1 MIDIG
6 NISSFIYWDKKEAN
20 KELISK
26 VRSHLYLNEIE
37 EEGVFNEK
45 EILNNKKF
53 SHKVELSRYDSIDYS
68 IQLVEPESDYTIIE
82 GMENSEIVE
91 YLRDTGDIKEIG
103 FWLDK
108 HDIYEMLKNN
118 TEVYVLQ
125 PTNIIEELKAKELAE
140 KFPNI

>member
-1 MIDIG
+1 MYNVIEIING
-6 NISSFIYWDKKEAN
+6 VLSSFIYWDEKEAK
-20 KELISK
+20 KELIAK
-26 VRSHLYLNEIE
+26 IKAHLYWNEISE
-37 EEGVFNEK
+37 EVAGLDKK
-45 EILNNKKF
+45 EILKDKKF
-53 SHKVELSRYDSIDYS
+53 SFEDYS

-140 KFPNI
+140 KFPNV